1 MPTQKG
7 KRVKVL
13 LVLIAISIEAHG
25 QCDPKTAEKEQAK
38 DQGESKLSA
47 ACLLTHS
54 PEGFKRDCLA

>member
-25 QCDPKTAEKEQAK
+25 QCDPKTAE
-38 DQGESKLSA
+38 
-47 ACLLTHS
+47 
-54 PEGFKRDCLA
+54 